1 MKIKSLFLGTLILFC
16 FACKPSGTSKK
27 ITVNTKLTAFSH
39 QTKLDTFKIEL
50 KGSTSKEMSLHFT
63 IITHNGIEIYKDE
76 LKANELL
83 KNFIKSADIKDEAK
97 KVKFLEDEVNYF
109 FAEEHFLVPAVL
121 TTEIA
126 DKNVP
131 DKAFYEELKK
141 SQLNGFSY
149 RLSKDLN
156 IYLAWSAIDKKVKVY
171 YKCC

>member
-1 MKIKSLFLGTLILFC
+1 M
-16 FACKPSGTSKK
+16 
-27 ITVNTKLTAFSH
+27 
-39 QTKLDTFKIEL
+39 
-50 KGSTSKEMSLHFT
+50 HFT

-76 LKANELL
+76 LKANALL

-97 KVKFLEDEVNYF
+97 KVKFLEDEANYF